1 MRPTSQTINADGT
14 MIDREAGDKKKGD
27 RFQKLRACIRLLTE
41 IGQDGNNR
49 IYCAIE
55 LIEDSLLIREQGQ
68 DAPCIE
74 ENKNYGSSLTFNS
87 SPVRNTM
94 VAFIDQDFRFLG
106 GSAIRFSFYASATAG
121 DERFDKSLCEKA
133 GVIAPGKTS
142 ILKKLCA
149 KEPLSCDELALCKVS
164 ILDEYE
170 KQYAER
176 PGQGHLAAI
185 SAWTPE
191 QFGHFLSKIEWVVT
205 TDGNPELEDA
215 AVDCVTKCPFYSHRH
230 EGMESVIVGAICS
243 EFERRSEHGIPMARL
258 LGTPD
263 IENIFLKTLGVPSQG
278 KPLDPAHENWS
289 NIEVTD
295 MRSLQEKI
303 EAVTE
308 GYPARAL
315 KRLKLRVGLAKD
327 EARLWQREYVSL
339 RRRVFD
345 VCEDILE
352 ATMKAGTSSLSPT
365 EIDAIISDMVT
376 RSMEE
381 LTRLN
386 KTYHYGIQDEN
397 TLRGAILSLFDECYL
412 AFD

>member
-1 MRPTSQTINADGT
+1 MRSTSQMINTNGT
-14 MIDREAGDKKKGD
+14 VIDREAGDKKKGD

-55 LIEDSLLIREQGQ
+55 LVEDSLLIHERGE
-68 DAPCIE
+68 DSACIE
-74 ENKNYGSSLTFNS
+74 ENKNYGSTLTFNS

-106 GSAIRFSFYASATAG
+106 GSPIRFSFYASATAG
-121 DERFDKSLCEKA
+121 DERFDKSLYEKA
-133 GVIAPGKTS
+133 GLAAPGKTS
-142 ILKKLCA
+142 ILKKLCGQ
-149 KEPLSCDELALCKVS
+149 EPLSRDELALCKAS
-164 ILDEYE
+164 ILDEYA

-185 SAWTPE
+185 TAWTPE
-191 QFGHFLSKIEWVVT
+191 QFGQFLSKIEWIVT
-205 TDGNPELEDA
+205 MDGNPELEDA
-215 AVDCVTKCPFYSHRH
+215 AVECVRKCPFYSYRH

-243 EFERRSEHGIPMARL
+243 EFEKHSEHGVPMARL
-258 LGTPD
+258 LGTAD
-263 IENIFLKTLGVPSQG
+263 IENIFLKTLGVQSQE
-278 KPLDPAHENWS
+278 KPLDPAHNNWS
-289 NIEVTD
+289 DIEVTD

-303 EAVTE
+303 EAVTPD
-308 GYPARAL
+308 YPPNGL
-315 KRLKLRVGLAKD
+315 KRLKRRVGLAKD

-339 RRRVFD
+339 RRRVYD

-352 ATMKAGTSSLSPT
+352 ASREGRTSALTAP
-365 EIDAIISDMVT
+365 EVDAILADMVA

-386 KTYHYGIQDEN
+386 KTYHYRIQDEN

>member
-1 MRPTSQTINADGT
+1 

-27 RFQKLRACIRLLTE
+27 RFQKLRACIRLLSE
-41 IGQDGNNR
+41 IGLDRNNR

-55 LIEDSLLIREQGQ
+55 LLEDSLLIREQGD
-68 DAPCIE
+68 DAPCVE

-87 SPVRNTM
+87 SPVRNTV
-94 VAFIDQDFRFLG
+94 VAFIDLDSRFLG
-106 GSAIRFSFYASATAG
+106 NSPIRFSFYASATVG
-121 DERFDKSLCEKA
+121 EERFDKSLFERA
-133 GVIAPGKTS
+133 GLVSPGKSS

-149 KEPLSCDELALCKVS
+149 KEPLSGDDVALCKAS
-164 ILDEYE
+164 ILDEYA
-170 KQYAER
+170 KQYADIA
-176 PGQGHLAAI
+176 GHGHLAAI

-191 QFGHFLSKIEWVVT
+191 QFGQFLSKVEWIVT
-205 TDGNPELEDA
+205 TDGNAELEDA
-215 AVDCVTKCPFYSHRH
+215 AVDCVRKCPFYSHRH

-243 EFERRSEHGIPMARL
+243 EFERRSEHGVPMARL

-263 IENIFLKTLGVPSQG
+263 IENIFLRTLGVQPQG
-278 KPLDPAHENWS
+278 KPLDPAHESWNE
-289 NIEVTD
+289 IDVTD

-303 EAVTE
+303 EAVTAS
-308 GYPARAL
+308 YPPKGLRRL
-315 KRLKLRVGLAKD
+315 KRRVGLAKD

-339 RRRVFD
+339 RRRVYD
-345 VCEDILE
+345 VCEDVLD
-352 ATMKAGTSSLSPT
+352 ANRHGRTSPLTPA
-365 EIDAIISDMVT
+365 EIDAILADMVT

-386 KTYHYGIQDEN
+386 KTYHYRIQDEI

>member
-1 MRPTSQTINADGT
+1 MRPTSQIIDKNGT

-41 IGQDGNNR
+41 IGLDRNNR

-55 LIEDSLLIREQGQ
+55 LLEDSLLIREHGEHV
-68 DAPCIE
+68 PCVE

-87 SPVRNTM
+87 SPVKNTV
-94 VAFIDQDFRFLG
+94 VAFIDLDFRFLG
-106 GSAIRFSFYASATAG
+106 DSPIRFSFYASATTG
-121 DERFDKSLCEKA
+121 DERFDKLLSERA
-133 GVIAPGKTS
+133 GLATPGKTS

-149 KEPLSCDELALCKVS
+149 KEPLSGDDLALCKTA
-164 ILDEYE
+164 ILEEYA
-170 KQYAER
+170 KQYAEIA
-176 PGQGHLAAI
+176 GHGHLAAI
-185 SAWTPE
+185 TAWTPE
-191 QFGHFLSKIEWVVT
+191 QFGQFLSKIEWIVT
-205 TDGNPELEDA
+205 TDSNPELEAA
-215 AVDCVTKCPFYSHRH
+215 AVDCVRKCPFYSYRH

-243 EFERRSEHGIPMARL
+243 EFEKRSEHGVPMARL
-258 LGTPD
+258 LGTAD
-263 IENIFLKTLGVPSQG
+263 IENIFLRTLGVQPQG
-278 KPLDPAHENWS
+278 KPFDPAHESWS
-289 NIEVTD
+289 EIDVTD

-303 EAVTE
+303 EAVTSS
-308 GYPARAL
+308 YPPRGL
-315 KRLKLRVGLAKD
+315 RRLKLRVGLAKD

-339 RRRVFD
+339 RRRLYD

-352 ATMKAGTSSLSPT
+352 ASQSGRTSPLTPAQ
-365 EIDAIISDMVT
+365 IDAILADMVA

-386 KTYHYGIQDEN
+386 KTYLYRIQDEN